1 MNECP
6 DHPVRQHQ
14 RFFDLLQS
22 PVDNTW
28 RAKLTGLPV
37 PGSRA
42 HCQETGY
49 VPLKHIELIY
59 GATAQEALDNAL
71 IHLMNDALWE
81 NP

>member
-28 RAKLTGLPV
+28 RVKLIGLPDKIRF
-37 PGSRA
+37 GRLEQS
-42 HCQETGY
+42 GY
-49 VPLKHIELIY
+49 LELIH
-59 GATAQEALDNAL
+59 GNTAQEALDNAL
-71 IHLMNDALWE
+71 VHFMNDALWE